1 MEFTV
6 VDANSKS
13 LKLELELDEVVVE
26 PDEIGGFG
34 LEKTLIEKIR
44 MTKLFPNG
52 TRFKFYFVSRFS
64 YADEDEFPSEHWII
78 ADAFEAEFNY
88 YPEDIS
94 EITQANLY
102 VKGYSIEGEAEKFL
116 PVPYKIEMQRALPN
130 PMIKSAN
137 KTASARMIKEAL
149 VLHKGNVQKAAD
161 WVSKRQQ
168 KE

>member
-6 VDANSKS
+6 VDADGKS
-13 LKLELELDEVVVE
+13 LKLRLDVDVADQDDDDDDQ
-26 PDEIGGFG
+26 DEIGDFK
-34 LEKTLIEKIR
+34 LERALIEKIG

-52 TRFKFYFVSRFS
+52 TRFKFYFKS
-64 YADEDEFPSEHWII
+64 ADEDDFDEERWSVAE
-78 ADAFEAEFNY
+78 AFDEVFGY

-94 EITQANLY
+94 DIVRPNLY
-102 VKGYSIEGEAEKFL
+102 VKGYSIEGKAENFL
-116 PVPYKIEMQRALPN
+116 PVPYEKQMRLAYPS

-161 WVSKRQQ
+161 WVSKRR
-168 KE
+168 